1 MTVGR
6 PAGASGGAQWS
17 RQVREKEKE
26 RNSVCA
32 RKGVSKERKLFVIAL
47 ETESGAC
54 RGEVWD

>member
-6 PAGASGGAQWS
+6 PLGASGGAQWS
-17 RQVREKEKE
+17 RQVREKEE

-47 ETESGAC
+47 ETETSGAC